1 LYPSLYEKAKQK
13 LVCNTCEFG
22 KHTRSSYIS
31 SGNRSSSIFDLIHSD
46 IWGPCSTPTMNGY
59 KYFVTFIDCFSRVTW
74 LYLMKNKSDVF
85 VYFRNFH
92 KSIQT
97 QYGAMIKILRSD
109 NDIEYTNKMFKEY
122 LSA

>member
-1 LYPSLYEKAKQK
+1 
-13 LVCNTCEFG
+13 
-22 KHTRSSYIS
+22 
-31 SGNRSSSIFDLIHSD
+31 
-46 IWGPCSTPTMNGY
+46 MNGY
-59 KYFVTFIDCFSRVTW
+59 RYFVTFIDCFSHVTW

-85 VYFRNFH
+85 VCFRNFH

-109 NDIEYTNKMFKEY
+109 NDIEYTKKMFKEY